1 MIDSTVCSNIKM
13 INILEYK
20 WDKSMHERFGQAVL
34 GEEISEYKNYD
45 FNTQMLEF
53 RLVNSITVLEKQ
65 NFAVFQLVKDS
76 NIFHSLQL
84 LANSTLGR
92 LLFAELTEQ
101 IGCLRKAKDIDGL
114 KKLISSVLQTC
125 NGMFNGKA
133 YDSLSNKDLLK
144 DIVTKE
150 SDLLIDVFKDFLT
163 LLSYLEDAVLDV
175 CFPMWEANL
184 FKAKPGITDFGL
196 NFMVSLFR
204 NTTDALNHYHVISA
218 SVVSQLRPI
227 LFQERKYG
235 YLYCPRKEQI
245 IGMAPSDLS
254 TIAFAGPS
262 FSCSEI
268 KIDPLFNLISA
279 LTGDIKLNS
288 SVHLQGNFSDFCKM
302 YDFNDFQR
310 MTYDYN
316 EVILRADTEPI
327 ALFTTKDN
335 LSACLNDLNALCTVA
350 KLPLVIWGANKA
362 YTISVKYLPKFF
374 DFMRFLGSSNRR

>member
-1 MIDSTVCSNIKM
+1 M
-13 INILEYK
+13 
-20 WDKSMHERFGQAVL
+20 
-34 GEEISEYKNYD
+34 
-45 FNTQMLEF
+45 
-53 RLVNSITVLEKQ
+53 
-65 NFAVFQLVKDS
+65 
-76 NIFHSLQL
+76 
-84 LANSTLGR
+84 
-92 LLFAELTEQ
+92 
-101 IGCLRKAKDIDGL
+101 
-114 KKLISSVLQTC
+114 
-125 NGMFNGKA
+125 
-133 YDSLSNKDLLK
+133 
-144 DIVTKE
+144 
-150 SDLLIDVFKDFLT
+150 
-163 LLSYLEDAVLDV
+163 EDAVLDV

-184 FKAKPGITDFGL
+184 FKAKTGITDFGL

-218 SVVSQLRPI
+218 SVVSPLRPI

-262 FSCSEI
+262 FSCSEM

-279 LTGDIKLNS
+279 LTGDIKLDS
-288 SVHLQGNFSDFCKM
+288 GVHLQGNFSDFCKM